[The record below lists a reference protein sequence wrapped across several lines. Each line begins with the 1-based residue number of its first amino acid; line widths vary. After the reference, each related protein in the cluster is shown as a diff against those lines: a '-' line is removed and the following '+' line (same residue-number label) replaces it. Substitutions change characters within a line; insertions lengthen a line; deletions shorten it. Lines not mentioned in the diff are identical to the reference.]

1 MRGKRSARKAR
12 PVIELDVLGIGLW
25 ADGLPGWTRARPVL
39 RGEAPAS
46 PVAPADSAA
55 RLPGSRLLPPA
66 ERRRA
71 PVTVSLALAVAEEAC
86 ANAGLAPDQLPS
98 VFSSTHGDLEITD
111 YLCRVL
117 ATAPANLSPT
127 RFHNSVHNAPS
138 GYWSIGT
145 GSMLPSTALSAW
157 HQSFAAGLLEAA
169 TQAMCEATPVLVV
182 AYDMPARGP
191 LAAMARSEGLF
202 GAALVLAPAS
212 ASASAAASASGAAR
226 RLDLSLG
233 APQAPFE
240 AGAEQGE
247 HCPVNPMARGLPL
260 LRALARDP
268 AARVEFAL
276 SPTLSIHV
284 AVHAASSDAPASP
297 QTASDDHHPA

>member
-1 MRGKRSARKAR
+1 M
-12 PVIELDVLGIGLW
+12 IELDVLGIGLW
-25 ADGLPGWTRARPVL
+25 TDALPGWAQARPAL
-39 RGEAPAS
+39 RGEAPA
-46 PVAPADSAA
+46 VPADAAA
-55 RLPGSRLLPPA
+55 RLPGSWLLPPA

-86 ANAGLAPDQLPS
+86 ANAGLAPEALAS

-117 ATAPANLSPT
+117 ASAPANLSPT

-145 GSMLPSTALSAW
+145 GCMQPSTALSAW
-157 HQSFAAGLLEAA
+157 HQSFGAGLLEAA
-169 TQAMCEATPVLVV
+169 TQAVCEAAPVLFV

-202 GAALVLAPAS
+202 GTALVLAQAS
-212 ASASAAASASGAAR
+212 PAASASAR
-226 RLDLSLG
+226 RLDLSLRAPEAPLDAGFG
-233 APQAPFE
+233 AGDQQPA
-240 AGAEQGE
+240 
-247 HCPVNPMARGLPL
+247 NPMARGLPL

-268 AARVEFAL
+268 ASQVEFAL

-284 AVHAASSDAPASP
+284 AVHAASSDAPAFP
-297 QTASDDHHPA
+297 PTASDDPLHA